1 MRFITITASVC
12 LIAAPLVSLGTPARA
27 DDNDFMGQ
35 AKRFLNNGENGGDR
49 NAYERGRSDEM
60 RRQQAE
66 RDGHRYRRN
75 YDNDQNSYSPDS
87 NNGYRAPSR
96 GYSNYDR

>member
-1 MRFITITASVC
+1 
-12 LIAAPLVSLGTPARA
+12 
-27 DDNDFMGQ
+27 MGQ
-35 AKRFLNNGENGGDR
+35 AKRFLNNGGDDR
-49 NAYERGRSDEM
+49 DAYERGRSDEM

-75 YDNDQNSYSPDS
+75 YDYDQGPNSNSLDS
-87 NNGYRAPSR
+87 NNGYRAPNR